1 MSQPCLR
8 VFFGSEDSDDRTVIV
23 GSVEP
28 HPKMTVSLGEILPA
42 LADAMS
48 TDRAWLD
55 DFAEDPVVIT
65 ADLYEV
71 LLAYQELR
79 PTA

>member
-8 VFFGSEDSDDRTVIV
+8 VFFGSEDSVNEPV
-23 GSVEP
+23 VAGSVESEQ
-28 HPKMTVSLGEILPA
+28 KMTVSLGEILPA
-42 LADAMS
+42 LTDAMN
-48 TDRAWLD
+48 THRAWLH

-79 PTA
+79 PTG

>member
-8 VFFGSEDSDDRTVIV
+8 VFFGSEDSDDRTIV
-23 GSVEP
+23 AGSVEP
-28 HPKMTVSLGEILPA
+28 PPKMMVSLGEILPA
-42 LADAMS
+42 LTDAMN
-48 TDRAWLD
+48 THRAWLD
-55 DFAEDPVVIT
+55 DFAEDPIVIT

>member
-1 MSQPCLR
+1 MNS
-8 VFFGSEDSDDRTVIV
+8 
-23 GSVEP
+23 
-28 HPKMTVSLGEILPA
+28 H
-42 LADAMS
+42 
-48 TDRAWLD
+48 RAWLN

>member
-8 VFFGSEDSDDRTVIV
+8 VFFGSDDSDDQTVIA

-28 HPKMTVSLGEILPA
+28 SPKMTVLLGEVLPA
-42 LADAMS
+42 LTDAMN
-48 TDRAWLD
+48 TQRAWLN